1 MYFVAIV
8 DDTQD
13 AHIPQKKVGKR
24 KTGIAYRRKM
34 KIKHREQIR
43 KNTSYGYEL
52 LGKRKWGDPNE
63 QEKN

>member
-34 KIKHREQIR
+34 KIKHR
-43 KNTSYGYEL
+43 
-52 LGKRKWGDPNE
+52 
-63 QEKN
+63 